1 MLGTVFYIPSGK
13 SNTAMKGKKNCLPIF
28 DRVLFQGEEEFEQSQ
43 THFGSQKSALS
54 VDIYK
59 SDIVT
64 SNGGV
69 QNSF

>member
-1 MLGTVFYIPSGK
+1 
-13 SNTAMKGKKNCLPIF
+13 MKGKKNCLPIF
-28 DRVLFQGEEEFEQSQ
+28 DRVLFSREEEEFEQSQ